1 MRYMLA
7 LSLPREAGTQ
17 EETSIIPQEKTAS
30 LAQLSA
36 FHDWM
41 RSFRHC
47 ACFSYFLNGMVQF
60 LYSVFGFILVNI
72 VYLSLG

>member
-1 MRYMLA
+1 MLPCSSLLRYMLA

-17 EETSIIPQEKTAS
+17 EEASITPQEKTAS
-30 LAQLSA
+30 LAQLSD

-47 ACFSYFLNGMVQF
+47 ACFSYFLI
-60 LYSVFGFILVNI
+60 GFIPVNI
-72 VYLSLG
+72 VYLTLG